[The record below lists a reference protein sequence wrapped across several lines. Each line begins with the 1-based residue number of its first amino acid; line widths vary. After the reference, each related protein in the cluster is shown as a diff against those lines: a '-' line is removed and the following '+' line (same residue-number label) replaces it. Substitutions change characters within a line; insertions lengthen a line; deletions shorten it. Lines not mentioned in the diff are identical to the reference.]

1 VIDAHLNR
9 ADKPF
14 FPKNNLRPIKFFI
27 LQIINLVGVS
37 MNMLVPNFVANQK
50 SGFEIFYSLMA
61 KGLDGFEKLITL
73 NSQAVNAV
81 IVENQ
86 DAVVKAQAVKDPQ
99 TLFALQT
106 SQTRSATD
114 KAQSYWRQ
122 VYEIV
127 STAHGEFA
135 EVTEAHFKQSQL
147 DAQAFVDGLAK
158 NAPAGSEAVVS
169 AWKSAL
175 GVAAE
180 SANSAYDAAKKAAK
194 QVVDVA
200 ERNVSAAS
208 SASTEATRQLVVAGK
223 ASGATK
229 K

>member
-1 VIDAHLNR
+1 
-9 ADKPF
+9 
-14 FPKNNLRPIKFFI
+14 
-27 LQIINLVGVS
+27 

-50 SGFEIFYSLMA
+50 SGFEIMYSLMA
-61 KGLDGFEKLITL
+61 KGLGGFEKLITL
-73 NSQAVNAV
+73 NSQAVNAML
-81 IVENQ
+81 VEIQ
-86 DAVVKAQAVKDPQ
+86 DAVVKARAAKDPQ
-99 TLFALQT
+99 EFFALQT

-127 STAHGEFA
+127 STAQGEFA

-194 QVVDVA
+194 QVIDVA

-223 ASGATK
+223 ASGSTK

>member
-1 VIDAHLNR
+1 
-9 ADKPF
+9 
-14 FPKNNLRPIKFFI
+14 
-27 LQIINLVGVS
+27 

-50 SGFEIFYSLMA
+50 SGFEIIYSSMA
-61 KGLDGFEKLITL
+61 KGLDGFEKLIAL
-73 NSQAVNAV
+73 NSQAVNSML
-81 IVENQ
+81 VENQ
-86 DAVVKAQAVKDPQ
+86 EAVVKALAAKDPKE
-99 TLFALQT
+99 LFALQT
-106 SQTRSATD
+106 SQTRSVAD
-114 KAQSYWRQ
+114 RAQSYWRQ

-127 STAHGEFA
+127 STAQGEFA
-135 EVTEAHFKQSQL
+135 EVTEVRFKQSQL

-180 SANSAYDAAKKAAK
+180 SAHSAYDAAKKAAK
-194 QVVDVA
+194 QVIDVA

-208 SASTEATRQLVVAGK
+208 SASMEATRQLVVAGK
-223 ASGATK
+223 ASGSTK

>member
-1 VIDAHLNR
+1 LAPVFQPAVWSRLDLKIS
-9 ADKPF
+9 F
-14 FPKNNLRPIKFFI
+14 FALSIYWEW
-27 LQIINLVGVS
+27 V

-50 SGFEIFYSLMA
+50 SGFEIMYRLMA
-61 KGLDGFEKLITL
+61 KRLDGFEKLITL
-73 NSQAVNAV
+73 NSQAVNSML
-81 IVENQ
+81 VENQ
-86 DAVVKAQAVKDPQ
+86 DTVVKAQAAKDPQ
-99 TLFALQT
+99 TLFELQT
-106 SQTRSATD
+106 SQIRSATD

-127 STAHGEFA
+127 SSAQGEFA
-135 EVTEAHFKQSQL
+135 EITEAHFKQSQF

-194 QVVDVA
+194 QVIDVA

-208 SASTEATRQLVVAGK
+208 SASTEATRQVVVAGK
-223 ASGATK
+223 ISGSMK

>member
-1 VIDAHLNR
+1 
-9 ADKPF
+9 
-14 FPKNNLRPIKFFI
+14 
-27 LQIINLVGVS
+27 

-50 SGFEIFYSLMA
+50 SGFEITYSLMV
-61 KGLDGFEKLITL
+61 KGLGSFEKLITL
-73 NSQAVNAV
+73 NSQAVNAML
-81 IVENQ
+81 VENQ
-86 DAVVKAQAVKDPQ
+86 DAVVKAQAAKDPQ
-99 TLFALQT
+99 ELFALQT

-127 STAHGEFA
+127 STAQGEFA
-135 EVTEAHFKQSQL
+135 EVSEAHFKQSQF

-158 NAPAGSEAVVS
+158 NAPAGSEAAVS

-180 SANSAYDAAKKAAK
+180 SANSAFDAAKQAAK
-194 QVVDVA
+194 QVIDVA

-208 SASTEATRQLVVAGK
+208 SASTEATRQVVVAGK

>member
-1 VIDAHLNR
+1 
-9 ADKPF
+9 
-14 FPKNNLRPIKFFI
+14 
-27 LQIINLVGVS
+27 

-50 SGFEIFYSLMA
+50 SGFEIFDSLMA

-81 IVENQ
+81 LVENQ

-99 TLFALQT
+99 TLFALQM

-127 STAHGEFA
+127 STAQGEFA

-169 AWKSAL
+169 TWKSAL

-194 QVVDVA
+194 QVIDVA

>member
-1 VIDAHLNR
+1 
-9 ADKPF
+9 
-14 FPKNNLRPIKFFI
+14 
-27 LQIINLVGVS
+27 

-50 SGFEIFYSLMA
+50 SGFEIMYSLMA

-73 NSQAVNAV
+73 NSQAVNSML
-81 IVENQ
+81 VENQ
-86 DAVVKAQAVKDPQ
+86 EAVVKALAAKDPQ
-99 TLFALQT
+99 ELFALQA

-127 STAHGEFA
+127 SAAQGEFA

-158 NAPAGSEAVVS
+158 NAPAGSETVVS
-169 AWKSAL
+169 AWKSVL

-180 SANSAYDAAKKAAK
+180 STNSAYDAAKKAAK
-194 QVVDVA
+194 QVIDVA

-208 SASTEATRQLVVAGK
+208 SASTEATRQVVVAGK
-223 ASGATK
+223 ASGSTK

>member
-1 VIDAHLNR
+1 
-9 ADKPF
+9 
-14 FPKNNLRPIKFFI
+14 
-27 LQIINLVGVS
+27 

-50 SGFEIFYSLMA
+50 SGFEIMYNLMA
-61 KGLDGFEKLITL
+61 KWQGGFEKLITL
-73 NSQAVNAV
+73 NSQAVNS
-81 IVENQ
+81 ILVENQ
-86 DAVVKAQAVKDPQ
+86 DALVQAQAAKDAQ
-99 TLFALQT
+99 ELFALQT

-122 VYEIV
+122 VYDIV
-127 STAHGEFA
+127 STAQGEFA

-147 DAQAFVDGLAK
+147 DSQAFVDGLAK

-175 GVAAE
+175 EVAAE
-180 SANSAYDAAKKAAK
+180 SANSAYDTARKAAK
-194 QVVDVA
+194 QVIDVA

-208 SASTEATRQLVVAGK
+208 SASTEATRQMVVAGK
-223 ASGATK
+223 TSGATK

>member
-1 VIDAHLNR
+1 
-9 ADKPF
+9 
-14 FPKNNLRPIKFFI
+14 
-27 LQIINLVGVS
+27 

-50 SGFEIFYSLMA
+50 SGFEIMYSLMA

-73 NSQAVNAV
+73 NSQAVNSML
-81 IVENQ
+81 VENQ
-86 DAVVKAQAVKDPQ
+86 EAVVKALAAKDPQ
-99 TLFALQT
+99 ELFALQAN
-106 SQTRSATD
+106 QTRSATD
-114 KAQSYWRQ
+114 QAQSYWRQ

-127 STAHGEFA
+127 STAQGEFA

-158 NAPAGSEAVVS
+158 NAPAGSETVVS

-180 SANSAYDAAKKAAK
+180 STNSAYDAAKKAAK
-194 QVVDVA
+194 QVIDVA

-208 SASTEATRQLVVAGK
+208 SASTEATRQVVVAGK
-223 ASGATK
+223 ASGSTK

>member
-1 VIDAHLNR
+1 
-9 ADKPF
+9 
-14 FPKNNLRPIKFFI
+14 
-27 LQIINLVGVS
+27 

-50 SGFEIFYSLMA
+50 SGFEIMYNLMA
-61 KGLDGFEKLITL
+61 KGQGGFEKLITL
-73 NSQAVNAV
+73 NSQAVNS
-81 IVENQ
+81 ILVENQ
-86 DAVVKAQAVKDPQ
+86 DALVKAQAAKDPQ
-99 TLFALQT
+99 ELFALQT

-127 STAHGEFA
+127 STAQGEFA

-175 GVAAE
+175 EVAAE
-180 SANSAYDAAKKAAK
+180 SANSAYDTARKAGK
-194 QVVDVA
+194 QVIDVA

-208 SASTEATRQLVVAGK
+208 SASTEATRQMVVAGK
-223 ASGATK
+223 TSGATK

>member
-1 VIDAHLNR
+1 
-9 ADKPF
+9 
-14 FPKNNLRPIKFFI
+14 
-27 LQIINLVGVS
+27 

-50 SGFEIFYSLMA
+50 SGFEIMYNLMA
-61 KGLDGFEKLITL
+61 KWQGGFEKLITL
-73 NSQAVNAV
+73 NSQAVNS
-81 IVENQ
+81 ILVENQ
-86 DAVVKAQAVKDPQ
+86 DALVQAQAAKDAQ
-99 TLFALQT
+99 ELFALQT

-127 STAHGEFA
+127 STAQGEFA

-175 GVAAE
+175 EVSAE
-180 SANSAYDAAKKAAK
+180 SANSAYDTARKAAK
-194 QVVDVA
+194 QVIDVA

-208 SASTEATRQLVVAGK
+208 SASTEATRQMVVAGK
-223 ASGATK
+223 TSGATK